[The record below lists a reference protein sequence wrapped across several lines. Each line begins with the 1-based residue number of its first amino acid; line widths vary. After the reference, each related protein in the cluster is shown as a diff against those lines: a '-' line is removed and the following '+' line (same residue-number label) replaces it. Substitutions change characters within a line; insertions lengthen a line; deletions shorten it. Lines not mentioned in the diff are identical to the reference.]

1 MVETVAQENDF
12 NESVAQDRATMIREA
27 AKNNKKEGS
36 GAEMAMQS
44 ATGEATKSVIDKA
57 LLTAN
62 NFIWGMAVAIL
73 PLFGLT
79 FLLSFL
85 LILAL
90 LLKRLFTASLEEKG
104 IKVEVGMGMM
114 MYTWGTFLAQL
125 LITVVIYAIIYMVV
139 NPTGVLKEVLGV

>member
-27 AKNNKKEGS
+27 AKNNKIEG
-36 GAEMAMQS
+36 GGNMVMQA
-44 ATGEATKSVIDKA
+44 ATGKATKSVLDKA

-62 NFIWGMAVAIL
+62 NLIWGMAVAIL

-90 LLKRLFTASLEEKG
+90 LLKRLFTARLEEKG
-104 IKVEVGMGMM
+104 INVEVGMGMM
-114 MYTWGTFLAQL
+114 MYTWGTFFAQL